1 MSVSNKLAEQII
13 LLIFIEHSSHFH
25 RTLFRRIYSDGL
37 FAELTGKN
45 CNSVFIWQSRRNRHV
60 IWTSGSITDALLWIW
75 QISENVFNILGL
87 GDCFHS
93 NGMFW
98 SKFIQVFSVF
108 PLVKRCLSQNNR
120 DIKNWINLLLLAKL
134 SNWATTS
141 VD

>member
-45 CNSVFIWQSRRNRHV
+45 CNSVFIWQSRRNRLV
-60 IWTSGSITDALLWIW
+60 IWTSGSITHALLWIW
-75 QISENVFNILGL
+75 QISENIFNISAL

-108 PLVKRCLSQNNR
+108 PWLNDAYRKTTETLKIKSFGYCL
-120 DIKNWINLLLLAKL
+120 
-134 SNWATTS
+134 
-141 VD
+141 